1 MAMARVL
8 AGGAHEETMDASP
21 PRPVD
26 VFWLMQ
32 VQLQEL
38 ETILA
43 IIGETGKKNRD
54 RAGQSF

>member
-1 MAMARVL
+1 
-8 AGGAHEETMDASP
+8 MDASP